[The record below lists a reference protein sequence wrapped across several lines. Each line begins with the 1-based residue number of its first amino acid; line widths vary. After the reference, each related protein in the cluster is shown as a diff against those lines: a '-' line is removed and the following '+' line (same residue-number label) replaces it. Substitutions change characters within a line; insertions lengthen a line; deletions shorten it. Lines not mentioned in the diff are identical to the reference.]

1 VVGNVAELLRQAAR
15 EHGDRRALVVPAL
28 GRELTW
34 TDLDAAV
41 DAMVAGL
48 CVRVPRGARVA
59 LVFGNSVEFVT
70 AYFAV
75 LRAGLVAVPV
85 NNGYTEPEIR
95 RVLADSRAE
104 LVLAEATAAETARAA
119 AQALG
124 GAGPEVVEVGSD
136 EWLDLEK
143 APQARQGSLA
153 GQGPETGQAPGM
165 GQRSETGQ
173 GPESADV
180 QSEALAVLAYTSG
193 TSGAPKGAMLSHRA
207 LLASIEATLA
217 LDPAPVEPDDVVL
230 LMLPLFHLYAL
241 NGVLGPLAAT
251 GAAGVLAERFDP
263 APALALIEQ
272 QGVTTVPGAPAMYA
286 AWATRSDLK
295 HALATVRLL
304 ISGSAPL
311 PPAVL
316 EQVQTATGLTVYE
329 GYGLTETAP
338 AATST
343 LASARVKPGS
353 IGQPVPGVALRLVD
367 ETGEQVAEGD
377 PGEIQVRGAN
387 LFSGYWPDG
396 SGGPGPDG
404 WWSTGDVA
412 YADEDGDLFLVD
424 RRKELILVS
433 GFNVYPREVED
444 ALLTHPDIAE
454 AAVVAVPHPITG
466 EAVKAFVM
474 ARPGAML
481 TTEQVIAHCQ
491 PRLARFKRPTIVVIA
506 PELPH
511 LVIGKV
517 DKGRLRAAASGEPV
531 GEETA

>member
-1 VVGNVAELLRQAAR
+1 MVGNVAELLRQTAR

-34 TDLDAAV
+34 AEFDGTV
-41 DAMVAGL
+41 DAMVVGL
-48 CVRVPRGARVA
+48 RARLSPGARVA

-104 LVLAEATAAETARAA
+104 LVLAEATAAGTARAA
-119 AQALG
+119 AQALDAG
-124 GAGPEVVEVGSD
+124 GPDVVEVGSD
-136 EWLDLEK
+136 EWRDLGH
-143 APQARQGSLA
+143 AATG
-153 GQGPETGQAPGM
+153 GQ
-165 GQRSETGQ
+165 
-173 GPESADV
+173 PESAGSAADAEPEPAG
-180 QSEALAVLAYTSG
+180 SAAHAGPEALAVLAYTSG
-193 TSGAPKGAMLSHRA
+193 TSGEPKGAMLSHRA
-207 LLASIEATLA
+207 LLASIESTLA

-230 LMLPLFHLYAL
+230 LTLPMFHLYAL
-241 NGVLGPLAAT
+241 NGVLGPLVAT
-251 GAAGVLAERFDP
+251 GATGVLAERFDP

-272 QGVTTVPGAPAMYA
+272 HRITMVPGAPAMYA
-286 AWATRSDLK
+286 AWATRPDLR
-295 HALATVRLL
+295 HALATARLL

-311 PPAVL
+311 PSSVL
-316 EQVQTATGLTVYE
+316 EQVHTSTGLTVYE

-353 IGQPVPGVALRLVD
+353 IGRPVPGVEVRLVD
-367 ETGEQVAEGD
+367 ETGEPVAEGD

-387 LFSGYWPDG
+387 LFSGYWPNG

-412 YADEDGDLFLVD
+412 YTDEDGDLFIVD
-424 RRKELILVS
+424 RRKELVLVS

-444 ALLTHPDIAE
+444 ALLTHPDVVE

-466 EAVKAFVM
+466 EAVKAFVV
-474 ARPGAML
+474 ARPGAEL
-481 TTEQVIAHCQ
+481 TTEQVIAHCA
-491 PRLARFKRPTIVVIA
+491 PRLARFKRPTIVAIV

-511 LVIGKV
+511 STIGKV
-517 DKGRLRAAASGEPV
+517 AKGRLRADEPGDET

>member
-1 VVGNVAELLRQAAR
+1 VDESCARLHDVVGNVAELLRQTAR
-15 EHGDRRALVVPAL
+15 EHGDRRALVAPAL

-34 TDLDAAV
+34 AEFDAAV
-41 DAMVAGL
+41 DALCGGL
-48 CVRVPRGARVA
+48 RARLRQGSRVA
-59 LVFGNSVEFVT
+59 LVFGNSVEFIT

-75 LRAGLVAVPV
+75 LRADLVAIPV

-95 RVLADSRAE
+95 RVLADSRAD
-104 LVLAEATAAETARAA
+104 LVLAVATAADTARAA

-124 GAGPEVVEVGSD
+124 DYALEVIEVGSDQWRDLAQAATGGQSEPAGSADAGPEVVGS
-136 EWLDLEK
+136 
-143 APQARQGSLA
+143 AA
-153 GQGPETGQAPGM
+153 GAGP
-165 GQRSETGQ
+165 
-173 GPESADV
+173 
-180 QSEALAVLAYTSG
+180 EALAVLAYTSG
-193 TSGAPKGAMLSHRA
+193 TSGEPKGAMLSHRA
-207 LLASIEATLA
+207 LLASIESTLA

-230 LMLPLFHLYAL
+230 LTLPLFHLYAL
-241 NGVLGPLAAT
+241 NGVLGPLVAT
-251 GAAGVLAERFDP
+251 GATGILAERFDP

-272 QGVTTVPGAPAMYA
+272 HRVTTVPGAPAMYA
-286 AWATRSDLK
+286 AWATRADLK
-295 HALATVRLL
+295 HTLASARLL

-311 PPAVL
+311 PSAVL

-343 LASARVKPGS
+343 LASAQVKPGS
-353 IGQPVPGVALRLVD
+353 IGRPVPGVELRLVD
-367 ETGEQVAEGD
+367 ESGEPVAEGD

-424 RRKELILVS
+424 RRKELVLVS

-444 ALLTHPDIAE
+444 ALLTHPDVVE
-454 AAVVAVPHPITG
+454 AAVVAVPHPTTG
-466 EAVKAFVM
+466 EAVKAFVVP
-474 ARPGAML
+474 RPGSAL
-481 TTEQVIAHCQ
+481 TTEQVIAHCE
-491 PRLARFKRPTIVVIA
+491 PRLARFKRPTIVVIV

-511 LVIGKV
+511 SIIGKV
-517 DKGRLRAAASGEPV
+517 AKGRLRAEEPGDDI